1 MRHYVGR
8 CETEVERLIVTL
20 GEPDSLMFMVL
31 LTQAISNNRA
41 KFNKSMSILHEGLAR
56 FLNNEFNNIEGIPVY
71 DKIIL
76 QKRRVSSWTT
86 LF

>member
-31 LTQAISNNRA
+31 LTQAILNNRV
-41 KFNKSMSILHEGLAR
+41 KFNKSMSILHEGSAR
-56 FLNNEFNNIEGIPVY
+56 FLNN
-71 DKIIL
+71 
-76 QKRRVSSWTT
+76 
-86 LF
+86 